1 MFFLQAH
8 LALDEIRYQYQPI
21 MSLIY
26 KTQDVRWLTFNL
38 GLVLLLDVAQDLVD
52 AVDLVVDPGGLKL
65 FSLVMISHGGPLRS
79 ISTVGP
85 NTTDHL
91 SSNSHER
98 WRLAANQRE
107 ALDTIQLGDG
117 ARWPLTHRNI
127 SAKIVS

>member
-1 MFFLQAH
+1 M
-8 LALDEIRYQYQPI
+8 
-21 MSLIY
+21 
-26 KTQDVRWLTFNL
+26 
-38 GLVLLLDVAQDLVD
+38 AQDLVD
-52 AVDLVVDPGGLKL
+52 AVDLVVDSGGLKL

-91 SSNSHER
+91 FSNSHER

-107 ALDTIQLGDG
+107 ALDNTQLGDG
-117 ARWPLTHRNI
+117 ARWPLTDRNI